1 MLTVLVWRFG
11 GKDGSNRGGAESV
24 SARTANAER
33 RADSAARRAERRRA
47 RRVDNDGAAGHCR
60 DRGAHASWHGDRR
73 LCRSSGR
80 ARVAARARRPRRR
93 VRGRPATL
101 PWPRCARRAAPAQDK
116 AKLRIGR
123 QLLDGA
129 AVPLKKPQAVLVK
142 VRATSLRARRA
153 RRARRRAWRAALIRS
168 GATPRRVRA
177 RRQTPAKD
185 GHGTVYTVVGVIRRK
200 VSFTTRPNPAK
211 PPALPPPPP
220 CERQE
225 AENRAP
231 LAAAAHGC
239 DRDTQV
245 TTQ

>member
-1 MLTVLVWRFG
+1 MAATGEGPSQSPRELPTLSGVQIQLRG
-11 GKDGSNRGGAESV
+11 APSGGAPGEWTMMELQGTV
-24 SARTANAER
+24 ET
-33 RADSAARRAERRRA
+33 
-47 RRVDNDGAAGHCR
+47 
-60 DRGAHASWHGDRR
+60 GAH
-73 LCRSSGR
+73 
-80 ARVAARARRPRRR
+80 
-93 VRGRPATL
+93 TL
-101 PWPRCARRAAPAQDK
+101 PGMEIGDFVVLPGDK

-142 VRATSLRARRA
+142 
-153 RRARRRAWRAALIRS
+153 
-168 GATPRRVRA
+168 
-177 RRQTPAKD
+177 TPAKD